1 MHDFTTR
8 GFLTALL
15 IGLACTSSRVSA
27 ATFAQAGTSFTATGS
42 IATAVK
48 RLVFTPVPCNLALT
62 GHVAADGSSAS
73 ITGATFTPANGTNVL
88 CTLSGPLN
96 LPWTLVPTQ
105 ANTATLS
112 GFSEKAAYDSC
123 DTPSVLT
130 VQWSAADNTFSIASP
145 FMVNANCRITRFS
158 FKPSLALTINP

>member
-1 MHDFTTR
+1 MQSVSPRITYAGLLF
-8 GFLTALL
+8 ALA
-15 IGLACTSSRVSA
+15 ITSTMSNA
-27 ATFAQAGTSFTATGS
+27 ATFAQPGTSFTTTGS

-48 RLVFTPVPCNLALT
+48 LLAWTPVPCSMALS
-62 GHVAADGSSAS
+62 GQVSADGSSAT

-96 LPWTLVPTQ
+96 LPWTLVPTS

-123 DTPSVLT
+123 AAPSVLSM
-130 VQWSAADNTFSIASP
+130 QWSAADNRFSIVSP
-145 FMVNANCRITRFS
+145 HTMTATCRITAFS
-158 FKPSLALTINP
+158 FTPSPVLTINP